1 MEITHGSLFSG
12 IGGFSLGF
20 QRVGIKTLW
29 QVELK
34 PFCRQVLA
42 KHFPGAERFTDV
54 KLVGKHNLKVV
65 DIISGGFPCQDI
77 SQAGKQAGIKVGTRS
92 GLWFEYARIIDEL
105 RPKFAVIE
113 NVARLVNRGLQQ
125 VLDDLAEIGY
135 NAEWDCIRASDM
147 GAPHRRER
155 VFVIAYPNR
164 DGRERGRIY
173 DGPWIQ
179 ASDTPWLW
187 ESFRTTDRKVWLE
200 TECKL
205 HGNVDGVS
213 KQLDTDRVASCGNS
227 IVPQIAELIG
237 HRIKEILCQQ

>member
-187 ESFRTTDRKVWLE
+187 ESFRTTEHSVWLK
-200 TECKL
+200 TQCGL
-205 HGNVDGVS
+205 YGDDDGVS
-213 KQLDTDRVASCGNS
+213 RRLDPDRGSALGNT
-227 IVPQIAELIG
+227 VLPQIAEIIG
-237 HRIKEILCQQ
+237 RRIVTLCQQ